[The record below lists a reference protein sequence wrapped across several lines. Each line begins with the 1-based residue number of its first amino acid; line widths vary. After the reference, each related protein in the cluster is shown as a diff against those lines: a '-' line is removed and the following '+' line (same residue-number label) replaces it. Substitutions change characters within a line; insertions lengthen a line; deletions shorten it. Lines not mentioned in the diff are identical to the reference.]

1 MSCICSVLKKQ
12 PPVKLLINRRY
23 NNIETI
29 MTFCVVCQ
37 EGPFIFFFL
46 RPSHQE
52 KDIKIWGISRMGYY
66 FKEFCVSKGSGFIF
80 GCYFFPQTYS
90 N

>member
-1 MSCICSVLKKQ
+1 
-12 PPVKLLINRRY
+12 
-23 NNIETI
+23 

-37 EGPFIFFFL
+37 EGPFIFFPQTL
-46 RPSHQE
+46 NSHQE
-52 KDIKIWGISRMGYY
+52 KDVEIWGISRMGYY
-66 FKEFCVSKGSGFIF
+66 FKEFCVSKGSGFIL